1 MNFNLFVVLDRLFN
15 FSIFDFFFFVYKLEA
30 IIVFTSR
37 VVLGLNELIDV

>member
-15 FSIFDFFFFVYKLEA
+15 FSIFDFFFVYKLEA